1 MFIFAQ
7 KIVQKEVSPQKPAKE
22 MRKDLVLLALMLTM
36 ALAAMDN
43 TIVATAI
50 PQIVGDLGGFSLFSW
65 LFSIYLLVQTI
76 TIPVYGKLADIYG
89 RKPILILGIIIFLI
103 GSAACGAAWNMVSL
117 IAFRGV
123 QAIGA
128 GAIMATVNTIAG
140 DIYTIQERAKI
151 QGWLSS
157 VWGVSAILG
166 PAIGGFFADYL
177 TWRWIFF
184 INIPLGLGAI
194 FLISKYLYENVT
206 LKSHKVDWA
215 GAGAMLI
222 TGSILMFVLLQGG
235 QSWPWFSWQTGL
247 TIAIGIVMIII
258 TIKIERSASEPILP
272 SWVWRRKVIV
282 GANLATMG
290 MGVATMGPN
299 MYLPVFA
306 QSVTGLGAMAAGFIL
321 ASMSITWPLSSG
333 LSGKIY
339 LRIGFRNCAIVGI
352 SFVILG
358 AIMFLSMPFP
368 GPIWVLV
375 AVQMTLGAGFGLITT
390 PLIVGVQS
398 TVVWRQR
405 GTVTGTNMFS
415 RYFGQ
420 SLGAAIFAAIF
431 NSVITDK
438 IHHAPAA
445 LQPDLP
451 SVNKVVEVLQANN
464 STSDVHFYLREVFFD
479 ATHQVYFGLAIA
491 GVITLIIL
499 LSTPKEFPILDE
511 KMQPSILEDEKIL
524 DSPQEKN

>member
-1 MFIFAQ
+1 M
-7 KIVQKEVSPQKPAKE
+7 QKEESFQKPARE
-22 MRKDLVLLALMLTM
+22 MRKNLVLLALMLTM

-89 RKPILILGIIIFLI
+89 RKPVLILGIVIFLI
-103 GSAACGAAWNMVSL
+103 GSTACGAAWNMMSL
-117 IAFRGV
+117 IVFRGV

-157 VWGVSAILG
+157 VWGISAILG

-184 INIPLGLGAI
+184 INIPLGLAAI
-194 FLISKYLYENVT
+194 FLISKYLYENVH

-222 TGSILMFVLLQGG
+222 TGGILMFALLQGG
-235 QSWPWFSWQTGL
+235 QAWDWVSWETGL
-247 TIAIGIVMIII
+247 VVALGIVMILT
-258 TIKIERSASEPILP
+258 TIKIEKSATEPILP
-272 SWVWRRKVIV
+272 GWVWRRRVIV
-282 GANLATMG
+282 GANLATIG
-290 MGVATMGPN
+290 MGIAMMGPN

-306 QSVTGLGAMAAGFIL
+306 QSVTGLGAMAAGFVL

-333 LSGKIY
+333 LSGKLY

-358 AIMFLSMPFP
+358 AVFFLLMPFP

-438 IHHAPAA
+438 IHHAPAE
-445 LQPDLP
+445 LRPQLPD
-451 SVNKVVEVLQANN
+451 VNKVVDVLQANN
-464 STSDVHFYLREVFFD
+464 STSDVHFYLREVFFE
-479 ATHQVYFGLAIA
+479 ATHQVYYGLAIA
-491 GVITLIIL
+491 GIVTLFIL
-499 LSTPKEFPILDE
+499 LLTPANFPILDE
-511 KMQPSILEDEKIL
+511 KNKPVS
-524 DSPQEKN
+524 